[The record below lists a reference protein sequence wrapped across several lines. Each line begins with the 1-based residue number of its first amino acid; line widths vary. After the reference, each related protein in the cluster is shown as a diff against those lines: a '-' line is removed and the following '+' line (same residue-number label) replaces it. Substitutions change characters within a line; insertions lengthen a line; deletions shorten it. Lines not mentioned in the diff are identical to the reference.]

1 MAGNS
6 AAVKVKIDNV
16 VKKFNGR
23 GGEMI
28 ALNGVNLDIHENE
41 FITVVGPSGCG
52 KSTILNIIAG
62 LLEPTSGNVYVDGKK
77 VEADRP
83 DCFHHDAYCLLAG
96 CGTKVTITAK
106 AHSELYIQ
114 ATVNETPYEAVMY
127 TPDKVQV
134 EHKGFNGELMGCMS
148 REIKTFFDLDN
159 APFSKMVLGEVLNL
173 PGKWSSYPPH
183 HHPQPEVYFYR
194 FDYPDGFGA
203 GFANGEIFKTQHNGC
218 AVINHGFHSQ
228 TAAPGYAMCYAW
240 GIRHLEGDPWDKT
253 RIDDPEHAWLWKAD
267 ANDHIYPNH

>member
-1 MAGNS
+1 MAYMNKNAELKNGYN
-6 AAVKVKIDNV
+6 AYIDSSV
-16 VKKFNGR
+16 DDMGTQMDV
-23 GGEMI
+23 
-28 ALNGVNLDIHENE
+28 
-41 FITVVGPSGCG
+41 
-52 KSTILNIIAG
+52 G
-62 LLEPTSGNVYVDGKK
+62 LLLMEAGDTYVYEDAKKEVAILLFSGSVTYEWDGKK

-134 EHKGFNGELMGCMS
+134 EHKGFGGELMGCMS

-183 HHPQPEVYFYR
+183 HHPQP
-194 FDYPDGFGA
+194 
-203 GFANGEIFKTQHNGC
+203 GC
-218 AVINHGFHSQ
+218 TSTASTIPTASARALP
-228 TAAPGYAMCYAW
+228 TARSSRRSTMAAPSSTMASTPRPPRRAMPCATPGASGTW
-240 GIRHLEGDPWDKT
+240 RGIPGT
-253 RIDDPEHAWLWKAD
+253 RPASTIRSTLGCGRPMPTTTSIPITDRR
-267 ANDHIYPNH
+267 